1 METAEASEQIKQMC
15 RFIEQEA
22 KEKVEEINMKT
33 QQDHDK
39 EEQTLLIDGR
49 IALTKEFEKK
59 RQELGVRKRIIRAK
73 AAAEQLASKM
83 KSREELLDQ
92 LISKVTDKLVA
103 IANDK
108 SAYEAYIVK
117 LIVQACIKLQETDVQ
132 IRCREEDKSV
142 VELALGKA
150 QDEFKTFMT
159 ENASTVP
166 ELNLSL
172 SETFLPPAPP
182 QVGLSCA
189 GGIVALAKGGR
200 IKCDNTFDRR
210 MEQAFEALKPVVRHN
225 LFPSQIAT
233 EIIHGSAMAAAH

>member
-1 METAEASEQIKQMC
+1 MWFLVLGSCMC
-15 RFIEQEA
+15 HF
-22 KEKVEEINMKT
+22 
-33 QQDHDK
+33 
-39 EEQTLLIDGR
+39 
-49 IALTKEFEKK
+49 F
-59 RQELGVRKRIIRAK
+59 LGCSIRAK